1 MIAASFRREA
11 RFAWRAMVEAATDAE
26 RPALVEIADLLFEYV
41 DRVSRIYSEVY
52 GSAEKRRGPSAEE
65 EAARELLR
73 RIAAED
79 ETLTEDQQL
88 AERIGFRLERAAT
101 PFVIAIPDGS
111 AQRHAELRGAVA
123 LAAGQGDSSRRGD
136 RAASAP
142 SARAR
147 GARGVALAARAGLG
161 EIEVGDYLPALMLG
175 LPPHRG
181 SDTRSRLQPARW
193 RSPRACPH
201 PGRLNQKQLREGPR
215 RRCAARPPQHIA
227 RPDRSNLRAHRP
239 RSRGSR
245 RQGPRVAGMA
255 RAGGVGRLGD
265 Q

>member
-123 LAAGQGDSSRRGD
+123 LAAGQGDS
-136 RAASAP
+136 
-142 SARAR
+142 
-147 GARGVALAARAGLG
+147 G

-175 LPPHRG
+175 L
-181 SDTRSRLQPARW
+181 
-193 RSPRACPH
+193 SPRIAGQIRARVYSPLDGDH
-201 PGRLNQKQLREGPR
+201 PELVRTLDALIKNNFEKGRVAAVLHVHRNTLRDR
-215 RRCAARPPQHIA
+215 IA
-227 RPDRSNLRAHRP
+227 RISELTGLDLEGVEG
-239 RSRGSR
+239 RGLAWLAWLARGES
-245 RQGPRVAGMA
+245 AG
-255 RAGGVGRLGD
+255 
-265 Q
+265 